1 MNEETGRV
9 PAAPLWRD
17 TSSVAPDARIE
28 APDPWQPARL
38 YRMRNGHKSHGKR
51 WLAQSERQSVIL
63 AASRRQISEQGYE
76 GVSLKHVASMCNISK
91 QTVYN
96 IVGSRDEMIRKA
108 SSEWVSW
115 LAIWALSGSPPARL
129 LTVLA
134 SFWFSVT
141 AYREYTAQS
150 VQASCAPSSPL
161 NASFRETG
169 TQVVLPL
176 LVELAKRDQ
185 IRPSL
190 DIARYSWHLTEAV
203 HAGTC
208 RWTLASYSD
217 EEFRRDF
224 VYGPGMMLLGALQ
237 GQEASLVEQHLEAE
251 LLR

>member
-1 MNEETGRV
+1 MNEETGRA
-9 PAAPLWRD
+9 PAAPLRLD
-17 TSSVAPDARIE
+17 ALSVAPDVCIE
-28 APDPWQPARL
+28 APNPWQPARL
-38 YRMRNGHKSHGKR
+38 YRMKSGHKSHGKR
-51 WLAQSERQSVIL
+51 WLAQSERQSIIL
-63 AASRRQISEQGYE
+63 AASRRHISEQGYG

-108 SSEWVSW
+108 SAEWVNW

-141 AYREYTAQS
+141 AYRDYAAQS

-161 NASFRETG
+161 NAPFREAG
-169 TQVVLPL
+169 TQVVLSL
-176 LVELAKRDQ
+176 LADLAKRDQ
-185 IRPSL
+185 IRPGL
-190 DIARYSWHLTEAV
+190 DVVRYSWHLTEAV

-217 EEFRRDF
+217 DEFRRDF

-237 GQEASLVEQHLEAE
+237 GEEASLVEQHLEAE